1 VCASHWN
8 FDCTASPCLGPN
20 GDEMYLVGLN
30 NIILFPTKA
39 ELKAPVTD
47 KLIAAIDDARRD
59 RARAEFTGTSE
70 FKVIS
75 DKSDASHQELE
86 TLHVT
91 KPKLRLC
98 ANVSCETRRHEK
110 EYVKLYLCKRCR
122 QVEYCSSECLRFH
135 WTREVGG
142 HKAECKK
149 VESAPVVSVESTV
162 TAYSGVDSVD

>member
-1 VCASHWN
+1 
-8 FDCTASPCLGPN
+8 
-20 GDEMYLVGLN
+20 MYLVGLN

-86 TLHVT
+86 THM
-91 KPKLRLC
+91 LR
-98 ANVSCETRRHEK
+98 NQSCVYAPMYPARHD
-110 EYVKLYLCKRCR
+110 
-122 QVEYCSSECLRFH
+122 
-135 WTREVGG
+135 
-142 HKAECKK
+142 AMKK
-149 VESAPVVSVESTV
+149 ST
-162 TAYSGVDSVD
+162 